1 MEQNKLG
8 DDRENNKATTWL
20 PWDREEHMQLLN
32 SSNCRSWELQGKWK
46 WCTTKIIL
54 MWWPT
59 THGHWKSNPTPQH
72 EVESKI
78 QLVRSF
84 ILKHSWM
91 HLLFFS
97 FFLEFEVLIGRYISR
112 VVTNWKVYYVRG
124 ARNTQLCP
132 FKCAVENASSK
143 IFNILLITL

>member
-1 MEQNKLG
+1 MEVRERERDTSRMVVLVLTLHPFFHTNKPFL
-8 DDRENNKATTWL
+8 L
-20 PWDREEHMQLLN
+20 PSLYYLSDPL
-32 SSNCRSWELQGKWK
+32 
-46 WCTTKIIL
+46 
-54 MWWPT
+54 
-59 THGHWKSNPTPQH
+59 
-72 EVESKI
+72 
-78 QLVRSF
+78 SF
-84 ILKHSWM
+84 
-91 HLLFFS
+91 FA